1 MPCESTNPTCVRR
14 GRPGF
19 IVIKATVVIVIVV
32 VPTNHR
38 RFHFALV
45 IVVAYDW
52 TVVTFTNIA
61 APRRRHSPLF
71 ILILFAG
78 VVVVWR

>member
-38 RFHFALV
+38 RLHFALI
-45 IVVAYDW
+45 IVVAYD
-52 TVVTFTNIA
+52 
-61 APRRRHSPLF
+61 
-71 ILILFAG
+71 
-78 VVVVWR
+78 